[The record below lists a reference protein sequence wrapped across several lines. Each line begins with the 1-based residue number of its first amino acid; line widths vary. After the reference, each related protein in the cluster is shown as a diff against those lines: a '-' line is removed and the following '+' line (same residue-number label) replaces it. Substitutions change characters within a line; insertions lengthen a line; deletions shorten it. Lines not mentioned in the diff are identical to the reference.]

1 MQKILTVYQVNN
13 YIKSLLDNDVV
24 LSGVMVQGEIS
35 NFKNHSSGHLYFT
48 LKDDNAVINCVMFKN
63 HTNNLRFA
71 PQNGL
76 GVFIYGRVG
85 LYEKTGAYQIY
96 AEIIEPAGKGAL
108 HLAFEQLKDKLAG
121 EGLFDRKR
129 ELPKHP
135 KNVLLITSPTG
146 AVVQDMIQITK
157 RRNPSVNLLILP
169 VLVQGDEAPASIAE
183 ALYDANGLKD
193 IDLII
198 LARGGG
204 SVEDLWCFNNEKV
217 ARAIF
222 NCKHVVIS
230 AVGHETDFTIA
241 DFAADLRAST
251 PSAAIEIAITEQEN
265 LQEKIK
271 NQLATIGSLL
281 DMRLSKDR
289 GRLKTAISN
298 RSFKEPLEM
307 VYNKQILM
315 ANYKKDLNA
324 NITTRFELEKTKA
337 KFLISSLNNLS
348 PTNVLAR
355 GYSMVSNSDGLVKHA
370 DYIKND
376 DEILIKFRDSKVIL
390 KVERR
395 D

>member
-1 MQKILTVYQVNN
+1 VQKILTVYQVNN